1 MTSRRRFLHASVAV
15 AAAGA
20 IGSIGTVFSSP
31 RGTKSAASA
40 GRLLQLH
47 AVVVDQRFD
56 ESVEFGRELALL
68 GAQIYSMRGDVT
80 DVWYSQLYPLWK
92 AGGVAVAGLT
102 GSGVLFCLE
111 RLAWDHNLRVVYRGS
126 HQRVTPDRIQHAML
140 GRVDWN
146 TLSHDIASSDTTWP
160 AAVAASIADMEVPCP
175 AVQTGQ
181 MLRLACGTAL
191 RDPGRATDSPLFSW
205 VIAPPARA

>member
-20 IGSIGTVFSSP
+20 IGGAGTVLGSP
-31 RGTKSAASA
+31 RKLPASS

-56 ESVEFGRELALL
+56 ESVEFGRELGRL
-68 GAQIYSMRGDVT
+68 GAETLSMRGDVT
-80 DVWYSQLYPLWK
+80 DVWYSRLYPRWK

-102 GSGVLFCLE
+102 AGGVLFCLE

-126 HQRVTPDRIQHAML
+126 HQRVAADRIQHAML
-140 GRVDWN
+140 GRTDWSALAQDEASGN
-146 TLSHDIASSDTTWP
+146 TPWP
-160 AAVAASIADMEVPCP
+160 VAVAASIADLESPCP
-175 AVQTGQ
+175 AVPTGRALQ
-181 MLRLACGTAL
+181 PVCSTAL
-191 RDPGRATDSPLFSW
+191 RGPGRPTGSPLFSW
-205 VIAPPARA
+205 VIAPPART